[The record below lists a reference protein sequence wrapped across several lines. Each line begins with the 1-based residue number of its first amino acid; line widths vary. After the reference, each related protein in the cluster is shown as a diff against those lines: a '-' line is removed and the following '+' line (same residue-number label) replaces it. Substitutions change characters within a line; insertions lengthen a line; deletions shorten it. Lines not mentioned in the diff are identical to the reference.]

1 MIDIIFNAQYLRPI
15 QRLHDRLSRYKCIWI
30 SEWTGPRQD
39 VVEVLP
45 IPRQWLGTE
54 KLHRCSRT
62 ISLEGEPPSPILRSE
77 RRPTLFE

>member
-1 MIDIIFNAQYLRPI
+1 MFYVLFNAQYLRPF
-15 QRLHDRLSRYKCIWI
+15 QRLHDRISRHKCIWVC
-30 SEWTGPRQD
+30 EWTGPRQD

-54 KLHRCSRT
+54 KLHGCSRT
-62 ISLEGEPPSPILRSE
+62 ISLEGEPPSLKLRSE